1 MNSNGFIQLC
11 IFTLF
16 TKQLQMDQRPLPDT
30 LNMTEKE
37 KVGHNL
43 ELTRIG
49 KAFLKKNTISID
61 TKINN

>member
-1 MNSNGFIQLC
+1 
-11 IFTLF
+11 
-16 TKQLQMDQRPLPDT
+16 MDQSPLPDT